1 MYGES
6 ALPANRRLRIDS
18 TSAFSDLNYALYIG
32 KTESFADLVATSLP
46 RVPVTGRRAATTVP
60 FGDMAFTLVMTP
72 RGTLGG
78 SLSQAL
84 PWVIAGVGTLLAL
97 TAALVTERL
106 TRRRR
111 RAEGE
116 ADDLAKVAGE
126 NRRLYAEQRGLA
138 QALQHA
144 LLPVDIPAFAG
155 VEIRALYLPGVGGV
169 EIGGDWY
176 DVIYL
181 DDSTF
186 LLVLGD
192 VSGRGVPA
200 ATVMAS
206 LRYAVRAYAAQGD
219 APETILAKL
228 SHLLSVDREGHF
240 ATVLCGVV
248 DVDGHQM
255 TFVNAGHLNP
265 LLIAGNDCQFVAT
278 DVGVPIGVT
287 DHGPYTPV
295 TVLVPRGATLVAFTD
310 GLVER
315 RRESL
320 DVSLNRM
327 RQAALGVDGS
337 LDHILQNLV
346 SGLTPDG
353 SDDDIAVVGVKWQN

>member
-6 ALPANRRLRIDS
+6 ALPANRRLRIDR
-18 TSAFSDLNYALYIG
+18 TSAFSDLNYALYLG
-32 KTESFADLVATSLP
+32 NTERASDLVATSLP
-46 RVPVTGRRAATTVP
+46 HLPVTGRRAMTTVP
-60 FGDMAFTLVMTP
+60 FGDATFTLVMTP
-72 RGTLGG
+72 MGTLGG

-84 PWVIAGVGTLLAL
+84 PWVIAGVGTLLAVA
-97 TAALVTERL
+97 AALVSERL
-106 TRRRR
+106 VRRRR
-111 RAEGE
+111 RAEGT
-116 ADDLAKVAGE
+116 ADDLAKVATE
-126 NRRLYAEQRGLA
+126 SRRLYAEQRGLA

-155 VEIRALYLPGVGGV
+155 VEVRALYLPGVGGV

-181 DDSTF
+181 NDSRF

-192 VSGRGVPA
+192 VSGRGVQA

-206 LRYAVRAYAAQGD
+206 LRYAVRAYAAEGD
-219 APETILAKL
+219 PPETILDKL
-228 SHLLSVDREGHF
+228 SYLLSVDREGHF
-240 ATVLCGVV
+240 ATVLCGLV
-248 DVDGHQM
+248 DVDGQQI

-287 DHGPYTPV
+287 DHGRYAPV
-295 TVLVPRGATLVAFTD
+295 TVPVPRGATLVAFTD

-320 DVSLNRM
+320 DVSLDRM
-327 RQAALGVDGS
+327 RLTAQTLNGS
-337 LDHILQNLV
+337 LDHMLERLV
-346 SGLTPDG
+346 RDLTPAG
-353 SDDDIAVVGVKWQN
+353 SDDDIAVVGVKWQS